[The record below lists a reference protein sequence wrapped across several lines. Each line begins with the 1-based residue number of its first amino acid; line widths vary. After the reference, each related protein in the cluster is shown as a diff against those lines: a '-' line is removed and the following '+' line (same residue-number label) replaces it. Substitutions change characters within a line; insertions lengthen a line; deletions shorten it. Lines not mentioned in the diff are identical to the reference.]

1 MADCIPITTPLN
13 NTDGEDQPLIH
24 RILPR
29 MVAVAES
36 NADADPGQLL
46 PEEAAIVSTA
56 VMRRRRQFAASRA
69 CARRAL
75 VDLGVKP
82 TKILSGPHREPIWP
96 PGVVGSITHCE
107 GYCAAAVSHG
117 ATIAGLGIDAEIHA
131 PLPAGVAEK
140 IAYGEEREWLRT
152 RRYAA
157 TCWDRLLFSA
167 KESVFKVWFPLTA
180 HWLEFRDVLITFR
193 PDTNR
198 FDARLLVTHPIVD
211 GRRVSTLEG
220 RFLLGGGLVLTAVVL
235 ERVR

>member
-13 NTDGEDQPLIH
+13 STDGEDQPLIH
-24 RILPR
+24 SILPR

-36 NADADPGQLL
+36 NGDADPGQLL

-56 VMRRRRQFAASRA
+56 VMRRRREFAASRA

-75 VDLGVKP
+75 VDLGVEP
-82 TKILSGPHREPIWP
+82 TRILSGPHREPIWP

-107 GYCAAAVSHG
+107 GYCAAAVSYG
-117 ATIAGLGIDAEIHA
+117 ATLAGLGIDAEIHA

-180 HWLEFRDVLITFR
+180 HWLEFRDVLVTFR

-198 FDARLLVTHPIVD
+198 FDARLLVAHPIVD